1 MKERRRVL
9 IVAIAF
15 LCVSVGYLIGR
26 MSPGN
31 GDQPREAYHFPIEDD
46 FHVSLSDNSK
56 PEEGL
61 YLISFK
67 STARHMQYFVT
78 YYGFTLSDNAEGFAG
93 SSLSSPHG
101 SFSGFDLLP
110 HSTVEL
116 QARLLPKEGYLEE
129 QFGMES
135 KIYPSPNDTVYLRG
149 FARVSELEN
158 GTCRKIEFSFP
169 LKDTPLESFLD
180 KKSLHELKSGH
191 TKPFDYSKLPPLT
204 D

>member
-1 MKERRRVL
+1 MKARERLL

-15 LCVSVGYLIGR
+15 VCASGGFLIGR
-26 MSPGN
+26 ISADN
-31 GDQPREAYHFPIEDD
+31 GDRSKEAHHLPTEEI
-46 FHVSLSDNSK
+46 FHISLSEDSK

-61 YLISFK
+61 YLISFR

-78 YYGFTLSDNAEGFAG
+78 YYGFTLGENAEGFEG

-110 HSTVEL
+110 HATVEL

-135 KIYPSPNDTVYLRG
+135 RIYPSPNDTVYLRG
-149 FARVSELEN
+149 FARVSELEK
-158 GTCRKIEFSFP
+158 GTCREIEFIFP
-169 LKDTPLESFLD
+169 VKDTPLKEFLD
-180 KKSLHELKSGH
+180 EKSLRELKSEH
-191 TKPFDYSKLPPLT
+191 TKPFDYSKLPPIT
-204 D
+204 E